1 MRKSCHPGVSFAV
14 AALLSGSVIAS
25 AAQDPEEPSDRPE
38 FYAPDEPLRAYVER
52 ALETNPTIRENLA
65 RYRGA
70 LERVPQVDT
79 LPDLKFSFT
88 QAIRSVE
95 TRVGPQRNAFTLSQA
110 FPWFGKLDLRGQV
123 ALQEALA
130 ARELHGARQQEVILQ
145 VKRSYYELAYL
156 DQALTITREE
166 RMLLEYYAELAETR
180 YATGQGL
187 QVAVIKLQ
195 AEITR
200 VMNRLDLL
208 EQQRSSVMARLN
220 TLMDRP
226 PQDPIPIVGRPS
238 LPEVTLDLA
247 ELYQIG
253 LEHRQE
259 LKATQERIEKNERAI
274 DLAKRNSWPDF
285 FVGVSFVNVGTR
297 SDPDGV
303 SMPPPDNGK
312 NAFSISAGISL
323 PIWREKYDA
332 DVREASEMLLAE
344 RSNYANVVNEM
355 EFSIRDHAVRLDTLR
370 EQVRLFDSA
379 LIPQSEDVLRA
390 TEAAYETGQV
400 GVLDLL
406 DSERVLLNVR
416 LVHAR
421 YYANILVA
429 LAELERALGAKFPG

>member
-14 AALLSGSVIAS
+14 AALLSGSVMAS
-25 AAQDPEEPSDRPE
+25 AAQDPEEPSGQPE

-130 ARELHGARQQEVILQ
+130 ARELYGARQREVILQ

-156 DQALTITREE
+156 DQSLTITREE

-238 LPEVTLDLA
+238 LPEVTLELA

-259 LKATQERIEKNERAI
+259 LKATKERIEKNERAI

-355 EFSIRDHAVRLDTLR
+355 EFSIRDQAVRLDTLR

-400 GVLDLL
+400 GVLHLL

-421 YYANILVA
+421 YYADILVA
-429 LAELERALGAKFPG
+429 LAELERALGAKFPR